1 MEYIK
6 SLLSKKLLKYF
17 RTVNECKYKSNSK
30 ILQLLHVIP
39 KLFDFFF
46 FLNRILLLSMKSV
59 TFPVL
64 HKTLKTFL
72 HLHTSLKT

>member
-1 MEYIK
+1 MP
-6 SLLSKKLLKYF
+6 F
-17 RTVNECKYKSNSK
+17 AA
-30 ILQLLHVIP
+30 LLHGIP
-39 KLFDFFF
+39 ELIEIFFF
-46 FLNRILLLSMKSV
+46 NRILLLNMKSV

>member
-1 MEYIK
+1 MLLHYG
-6 SLLSKKLLKYF
+6 SLALD
-17 RTVNECKYKSNSK
+17 
-30 ILQLLHVIP
+30 LQLDKLHSQVLILSIHTHDYGCSLSYA
-39 KLFDFFF
+39 KLIEIFFF
-46 FLNRILLLSMKSV
+46 NRILLLNMKSV